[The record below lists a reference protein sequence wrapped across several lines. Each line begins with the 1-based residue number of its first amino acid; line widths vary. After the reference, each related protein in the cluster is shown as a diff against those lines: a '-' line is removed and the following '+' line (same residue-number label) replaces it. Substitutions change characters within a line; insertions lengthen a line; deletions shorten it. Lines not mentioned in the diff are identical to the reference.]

1 MCNNCFMSVIKKFYS
16 ALAAMAVLVS
26 CGGSSEEKQ
35 VEPVLSANP
44 TSLSFSSDGGT
55 QTVNIVSSIDP
66 SINCK
71 DSWLTVTKGA
81 YSGQNVQLTITAAAN
96 GTTSA
101 RKGNVSVNGDKKTVT
116 IEVNQ
121 AVVTYPL
128 EIDKASVS
136 FTYAGGSQAVVAT
149 STSSVSISGGADW
162 CKATAGN
169 QAEDRKTQIAVLAG
183 PNLSGASRSTT
194 FTIKCGS
201 ESKTVEVTQPALG
214 AIATASAAALTQE
227 SVYDMLKMGWNLGN
241 QMEANN
247 NGVAGETIWGNKKAT
262 QATFNGVKAAGY
274 SSVRIPVTYLG
285 HIGDAPAYVLEDK
298 WIDRVAEIVGYAENA
313 GLKAIINIHHDGADS
328 NYWLN
333 IKDAVSNKAKN
344 DAIKLEIFAIWTQIA
359 EKFKDKGEFLVFES
373 FNEIHDGGWGW
384 SDAFKANPDAQYK
397 ILNEWNQVFVDA
409 VRATGGNNA
418 TRILGVPGYCASPG
432 FTIAGFKMP
441 EDYTS
446 GNRILV
452 AVHDYDPYDYT
463 LNKDDKGNC
472 LYDQWGHTA
481 QAGKAP
487 SDKEESL
494 VKTFEDLLAAFPA
507 KGMPLYIGE
516 MGSSNH
522 SGEVAIAFQRY
533 YLEYFCKAV
542 ADRKIPF
549 FLWDNGAAGFG
560 SEHMG
565 YINHGDGTYSTET
578 SKMLIETM
586 VKAVTTTDPSYTLQS
601 VYNSAPVL

>member
-1 MCNNCFMSVIKKFYS
+1 MKKLLSAFG
-16 ALAAMAVLVS
+16 ALALLVS
-26 CGGSSEEKQ
+26 CGGSSDDP
-35 VEPVLSANP
+35 VNTEPVLTANP
-44 TSLSFSSDGGT
+44 TSLSFTSDGGT
-55 QTVNIVSSIDP
+55 QTVNVVSSIDP
-66 SINCK
+66 GINCK
-71 DSWLTVTKGA
+71 DSWITVTKGA
-81 YSGQNVQLTITAAAN
+81 YSGQNVQLTVTVAAN
-96 GTTSA
+96 TTTSA
-101 RKGNVSVNGDKKTVT
+101 RTGRISVNGDKKTVT

-128 EIDKASVS
+128 EVDKTSVS
-136 FTYAGGSQAVVAT
+136 FTYAGGSEMLTAT
-149 STSSVSISGGADW
+149 STSAISIGGGADW
-162 CKATAGN
+162 CSAKAGT
-169 QAEDRKTQIAVLAG
+169 QSSDRKTEITVLAG
-183 PNLSGASRSTT
+183 PNLTGSTRNAT
-194 FTIKCGS
+194 FKLSCGG
-201 ESKTVEVTQPALG
+201 ESKTVTVSQPALG
-214 AIATASAAALTQE
+214 TIATASATALTQE
-227 SVYDMLKMGWNLGN
+227 SIYDMLKMGWNLGN

-262 QATFNGVKAAGY
+262 QTTFNKVKEAGY

-285 HIGDAPAYVLEDK
+285 HIGDAPAYIIEAN

-333 IKDAVSNKAKN
+333 IKDAVSNSTKN
-344 DAIKLEIFAIWTQIA
+344 EAIKLEIFAIWTQIA
-359 EKFKDKGEFLVFES
+359 EKFKDKGDFLIFES

-397 ILNEWNQVFVDA
+397 ILNEWNQVFVNA

-441 EDYTS
+441 TDFTS

-472 LYDQWGHTA
+472 KFDQWGHTA
-481 QAGKAP
+481 QSGKAP
-487 SDKEESL
+487 AEKEETL
-494 VKTFEDLLAAFPA
+494 LKTFDELLAAFPA
-507 KGMPLYIGE
+507 KGMPMYLGE
-516 MGSSNH
+516 MGCSNRT
-522 SGEVAIAFQRY
+522 GDVAVAFQKY

-549 FLWDNGAAGFG
+549 MLWDNGAAGSG
-560 SEHMG
+560 PEHMG
-565 YINHGDGTYSTET
+565 YINHADGSYVTET
-578 SKMLIETM
+578 TRMLVETM
-586 VKAVTTTDPSYTLQS
+586 VKAVTTTDPAYTLES
-601 VYNSAPVL
+601 VYNTAPVL

>member
-1 MCNNCFMSVIKKFYS
+1 MNKNMKKLLS
-16 ALAAMAVLVS
+16 AFGVLVLLCS
-26 CGGSSEEKQ
+26 CGGNSD
-35 VEPVLSANP
+35 EPKPAESILTV
-44 TSLSFSSDGGT
+44 TTKSLSFSHSGGT
-55 QTVNIVSSIDP
+55 QTVNVVSSIDP

-71 DSWLTVTKGA
+71 DNWLTVTKGE
-81 YSGQNVQLTITAAAN
+81 YQDKNVQLTIEAAPN
-96 GTTSA
+96 KTTSV
-101 RKGNVSVNGDKKTVT
+101 RKGSVSINGDKKTVT
-116 IEVNQ
+116 IEVTQ
-121 AVVTYPL
+121 GVLDYPL
-128 EIDKASVS
+128 EVDKTSVS
-136 FTYAGGSQAVVAT
+136 FTYAGGSETLTAT
-149 STSSVSISGGADW
+149 STSDISVEGGSDW
-162 CKATAGN
+162 CKAVAGA
-169 QAEDRKTQIAVLAG
+169 QSSDRKTEITVLAG
-183 PNLSGASRSTT
+183 PNLTGSTRNASFK
-194 FTIKCGS
+194 FTCGTES
-201 ESKTVEVTQPALG
+201 ETVTVSQPALG
-214 AIATASAAALTQE
+214 TIAAASATALTQE

-262 QATFNGVKAAGY
+262 QTTFDKVKAAGY

-285 HIGDAPAYVLEDK
+285 HIGDAPAYVIEAK

-328 NYWLN
+328 NYWLS
-333 IKDAVSNKAKN
+333 IKDAVSNSTKN
-344 DAIKLEIFAIWTQIA
+344 EAIKLEIFSIWTQIA
-359 EKFKDKGEFLVFES
+359 EKFKDKGEFLIFES

-441 EDYTS
+441 KDYTT

-472 LYDQWGHTA
+472 KYDQWGHTA
-481 QAGKAP
+481 QSGKAP
-487 SDKEESL
+487 AEKEETL
-494 VKTFEDLLAAFPA
+494 VKTFDDLIAAFPA
-507 KGMPLYIGE
+507 KGMPMYLGE
-516 MGSSNH
+516 MGCSNRT
-522 SGEVAIAFQRY
+522 GEIAIAFQKY

-549 FLWDNGAAGFG
+549 MLWDNGAAGSG
-560 SEHMG
+560 PEHMG
-565 YINHGDGTYSTET
+565 YINHADGSYVTET
-578 SKMLIETM
+578 TRMLVETM
-586 VKAVTTTDPSYTLQS
+586 VKAVTTTNPFYTLES
-601 VYNSAPVL
+601 VYSSAPML